1 MRDERRRARKGGRA
15 ESRGNDSRPRVYV
28 HFHFD
33 ASPAFHPA
41 KVARHSANSPT
52 EYQQRVIKRDDRDT
66 RIRGYGRERGI
77 EAGKGLRTCGKRPV
91 VSGSLKSDYD
101 VR

>member
-1 MRDERRRARKGGRA
+1 MESARGTGDAR

-41 KVARHSANSPT
+41 RVARHSANSPT
-52 EYQQRVIKRDDRDT
+52 ECQA
-66 RIRGYGRERGI
+66 
-77 EAGKGLRTCGKRPV
+77 AG
-91 VSGSLKSDYD
+91 D
-101 VR
+101 

>member
-1 MRDERRRARKGGRA
+1 MRGGKREGGGGRA

-41 KVARHSANSPT
+41 RVARHSANSPT
-52 EYQQRVIKRDDRDT
+52 ECQA
-66 RIRGYGRERGI
+66 
-77 EAGKGLRTCGKRPV
+77 AG
-91 VSGSLKSDYD
+91 D
-101 VR
+101 